1 MAAKQQAEMA
11 LLREQTNAE
20 MKASAEE
27 TRRHIES
34 VNQLLK
40 DAISKR
46 AADVFMTDE
55 EVAKL
60 NEQKVNQL
68 AEAIAAKVMPYGSN
82 IPKTPE
88 EAEKLQNEQV
98 DKVSSRMAEKISP
111 ILSEM
116 AKDQNLT
123 RESIN
128 AYSQRITDQIS
139 GVLTGEM
146 SRNQQLNTQLLAS
159 QAVAQDSMK
168 LSHEITAL
176 YLSSFKDQGLLTRL
190 LTLPANVVRDATSIS
205 IVNSSDRKK
214 IEERLVPQLDVAF
227 LVDAFGVAQELVVAA
242 KVIGRDT
249 GDLAAQRCFV
259 VGIIEADAIGPVEPV
274 ERHHR
279 HQFDILAHV
288 LPGQGPQFLETRR
301 IGDDGRPGIEGEAL
315 AFPDVGTAAHL
326 VARFDQCRR
335 HASRLQADRQRQAAE
350 AGPDNAGAL
359 HVVLPSDASGRP
371 RPSRLAMAAPS
382 GTGGLPARIRAMSA
396 GVDRPA

>member
-1 MAAKQQAEMA
+1 MWQKLKEQLPAIILTAALILGVAFWFNQKTASELAAKQATELA
-11 LLREQTNAE
+11 ALREQNAAE
-20 MKASAEE
+20 MKANAEE

-88 EAEKLQNEQV
+88 EAENLQNEQV

-123 RESIN
+123 RDSIN
-128 AYSQRITDQIS
+128 AYSQRISDQIS
-139 GVLTGEM
+139 GVLTAEM
-146 SRNQQLNTQLLAS
+146 SRNQELNTQLLAS

-190 LTLPANVVRDATSIS
+190 LTLPANVVRDAANLS

-214 IEERLVPQLDVAF
+214 VEERLVTQMN
-227 LVDAFGVAQELVVAA
+227 ELE
-242 KVIGRDT
+242 K
-249 GDLAAQRCFV
+249 
-259 VGIIEADAIGPVEPV
+259 
-274 ERHHR
+274 
-279 HQFDILAHV
+279 
-288 LPGQGPQFLETRR
+288 
-301 IGDDGRPGIEGEAL
+301 
-315 AFPDVGTAAHL
+315 
-326 VARFDQCRR
+326 
-335 HASRLQADRQRQAAE
+335 
-350 AGPDNAGAL
+350 
-359 HVVLPSDASGRP
+359 
-371 RPSRLAMAAPS
+371 RLAEVQANTP
-382 GTGGLPARIRAMSA
+382 TK
-396 GVDRPA
+396 